1 MVKTIAIVTSSRAD
15 YGLLRPL
22 IRRIQEHPEL
32 SLKLI
37 VTGSHLDPRYGSTWE
52 EITNDGFTIDYKI
65 FMNPD
70 TDSPPHI
77 TSAMGEG
84 LKGFADVFTS
94 FKPDLL
100 VLLGDRYETMITA
113 VAASMFC
120 IPIAHIHGGE
130 LSEGAI
136 DDAFRHSITKMSHLH
151 FVATEEYRKRVIQLG
166 ESPDRVFNVGALA
179 VECIQSTTLLNREE
193 LEKELHFKFQEHNLL
208 ITLHPC
214 TLEPETTETEITEL
228 LAALSTLDNTGMIF
242 TLPNAD
248 AGGLIIADNIHA
260 FCENNEHAKAFS
272 HLGQTKYF
280 SCMSVVDAVV
290 GNSSSGLFEAPIM
303 SVPTINIGNRQN
315 GRHKPASIINA
326 KADSNAIETCII
338 NAIRTRTSS
347 DNCIDFS
354 YYGTG
359 LTSTKI
365 VTFLTALKNWKLSSK
380 NFSDINFSIPD
391 TL

>member
-1 MVKTIAIVTSSRAD
+1 MVKTIAMLTSSRAD

-22 IRRIQEHPEL
+22 IRRIREHPDL
-32 SLKLI
+32 DLKLI
-37 VTGSHLDPRYGSTWE
+37 VTGAHLDHRYGSTWE
-52 EITNDGFTIDYKI
+52 EITNDGFVIDYKI
-65 FMNPD
+65 LMNPH

-77 TSAMGEG
+77 ASAMGEG
-84 LKGFADVFTS
+84 LKGFAEVFANFT
-94 FKPDLL
+94 PDLL
-100 VLLGDRYETMITA
+100 VLLGDRYETLIAA

-179 VECIQSTTLLNREE
+179 VECIQSTTLLNREQLEQE
-193 LEKELHFKFQEHNLL
+193 LNFKFQEHNLL

-228 LAALSTLDNTGMIF
+228 LSALSSLDNTGMIF

-248 AGGLIIADNIHA
+248 AGGLMIADKIHT
-260 FCENNEHAKAFS
+260 FCKDKEHAKAFS

-303 SVPTINIGNRQN
+303 TVPTINIGNRQN
-315 GRHKPASIINA
+315 GRFKPKSVMDLS
-326 KADSNAIETCII
+326 ADKQKIHD
-338 NAIRTRTSS
+338 AIRH
-347 DNCIDFS
+347 
-354 YYGTG
+354 
-359 LTSTKI
+359 LTSTHLSTQKENMEPSFGNGQTSKI
-365 VTFLTALKNWKLSSK
+365 IASTIASGFISIAKNKVFYNK
-380 NFSDINFSIPD
+380 N
-391 TL
+391 